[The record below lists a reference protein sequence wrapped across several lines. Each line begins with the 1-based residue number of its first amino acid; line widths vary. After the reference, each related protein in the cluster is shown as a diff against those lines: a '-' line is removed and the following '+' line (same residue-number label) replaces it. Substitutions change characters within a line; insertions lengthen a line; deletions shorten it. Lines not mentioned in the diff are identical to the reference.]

1 MLYSICETLILLV
14 MFYITMCLNIYMY
27 VIGVHAFCV
36 CKMVISYVKN
46 VRRMYDVHVCKDG
59 RRIFVPCK
67 ADDE

>member
-14 MFYITMCLNIYMY
+14 MFYITMCLHIYMY

-36 CKMVISYVKN
+36 RKDGYIVCKECTTY
-46 VRRMYDVHVCKDG
+46 VHVCKDG

>member
-1 MLYSICETLILLV
+1 MRFV
-14 MFYITMCLNIYMY
+14 
-27 VIGVHAFCV
+27 CV
-36 CKMVISYVKN
+36 KMVISYVKN